1 VKRLSI
7 CSQLEKNLDAQV
19 YTASNMEQITTF
31 KVLEITALYNPA
43 PIYEETAL
51 MGRIREKIGSI
62 PKFSRCFTVARD
74 ILAQLG
80 PWCCDVTWKYMLSG
94 LERRV
99 ARQTQDLGIES
110 LLEDDLALKNAHEL
124 VDDMEIPR
132 NPDIYDISLF
142 SPKITKLM
150 QILQVITSGMQ
161 QFCGIV
167 FVERRNTAVAI
178 QLLIQSLDS
187 LSRLR
192 ADILTGHG
200 SSEEGDMQMHF
211 KEQNKTIQKF
221 RTGEINLLIATN
233 VAEEG
238 LDIQPCNFV
247 IRYKLH
253 LHMFITLF

>member
-1 VKRLSI
+1 
-7 CSQLEKNLDAQV
+7 
-19 YTASNMEQITTF
+19 MEQIATSTF
-31 KVLEITALYNPA
+31 NVLEITALYRPA

-51 MGRIREKIGSI
+51 TGQIREKIGSI
-62 PKFSRCFTVARD
+62 PKFDRCFMVTRY

-80 PWCCDVTWKYMLSG
+80 PWCCDMTWKYMLSG
-94 LERRV
+94 LERRMS
-99 ARQTQDLGIES
+99 RQTQDLEREALIDE
-110 LLEDDLALKNAHEL
+110 DLALKDAHEL
-124 VDDMEIPR
+124 VDGMEMPR
-132 NPDIYDISLF
+132 NPDVNDTRF
-142 SPKITKLM
+142 FTPKLAKLI
-150 QILQVITSGMQ
+150 QILEVITSGSQ

-192 ADILTGHG
+192 TDILTGHG
-200 SSEEGDMQMHF
+200 TSEEGDVQMRF

-247 IRYKLH
+247 IRYKPICI
-253 LHMFITLF
+253 FITLF